1 MQKLIFIFAL
11 AFFST
16 GTWGDFSCPDGT
28 NAACLD
34 SGDTVCPGS
43 AKCVG
48 DDVVCFDKHTCD
60 PGIDFICESEYDE
73 IMNKYKKTVSQYNQ
87 LASENVDLR
96 ERRLEQK
103 NCVINAST
111 LKDAIRCV
119 R

>member
-16 GTWGDFSCPDGT
+16 GAWGGFTCPDGA

-103 NCVINAST
+103 NCVINSST